1 MTVFTISNEK
11 HMKNVGWSLG
21 ETEIVRA
28 ALDLCRQSPE
38 DALIDVV
45 ARKPRL
51 LLTASGAIPV
61 RYFDF
66 WPGVA
71 RLVPRQRNNACRL
84 AETTR

>member
-21 ETEIVRA
+21 ETEIVLA

-45 ARKPRL
+45 GPYYQRL
-51 LLTASGAIPV
+51 EAGGRYPTKDPASDLD
-61 RYFDF
+61 RS
-66 WPGVA
+66 
-71 RLVPRQRNNACRL
+71 RLQ
-84 AETTR
+84 